1 MRTRTSTSL
10 LWAAVVVASWT
21 AIWAATSGLPPRVG
35 PRIHEEI
42 GRALAQEAVR
52 LLGPGGRVTVLAR
65 DTGTFK
71 QPAID
76 IALGSFT
83 RELKKNGGNDPFVQG
98 LQIDPLRPLQVPAGD
113 LHELLRHGA
122 VGDVVVSFMGAPLLS
137 DEQRASLGGVKPKI
151 VAFCPGG
158 IFGIQEL
165 KELGGQG
172 LLHAAVV
179 SRPSKAGTPSAT
191 DAGREPFDALYER
204 LDTAAL
210 GGSAIPGTMR

>member
-1 MRTRTSTSL
+1 MRTRASTSVL
-10 LWAAVVVASWT
+10 SAAVVLASLT
-21 AIWAATSGLPPRVG
+21 AIWAATSGLPPRVE

-42 GRALAQEAVR
+42 GRALAQEAAR

-65 DTGTFK
+65 DTSTFK

-83 RELKKNGGNDPFVQG
+83 RELKKSGAKDPVVQA
-98 LQIDPLRPLQVPAGD
+98 LQVDPLRPLQVPAGD
-113 LHELLRHGA
+113 LHELLRRGA

-137 DEQRASLGGVKPKI
+137 DEQRGSLGAVKPKV

-165 KELGGQG
+165 KALGGQG
-172 LLHAAVV
+172 LLHASVV
-179 SRPSKAGTPSAT
+179 SRPAKVGMPAAAGP
-191 DAGREPFDALYER
+191 GREPFDALYER
-204 LDTAAL
+204 LDSAAL
-210 GGSAIPGTMR
+210 GGPANPGTAR

>member
-1 MRTRTSTSL
+1 MRTRTSTSVL
-10 LWAAVVVASWT
+10 AAAVVLAAWT
-21 AIWAATSGLPPRVG
+21 AIWAVTSGLPPRVE

-52 LLGPGGRVTVLAR
+52 LLGPGGSVTVLAR

-76 IALGSFT
+76 IALGGFT
-83 RELKKNGGNDPFVQG
+83 RELKKNGGKPPVVQA
-98 LQIDPLRPLQVPAGD
+98 LQVDPLRPLQVPAGD
-113 LHELLRHGA
+113 LHELLRRGA

-137 DEQRASLGGVKPKI
+137 DEQRASLGAVKPKV

-158 IFGIQEL
+158 ILGIQEL
-165 KELGGQG
+165 KALGGQG

-179 SRPSKAGTPSAT
+179 SRPAKAGTPSAPDT
-191 DAGREPFDALYER
+191 GREPFDALYER
-204 LDTAAL
+204 LDPAAL
-210 GGSAIPGTMR
+210 GGSAIPGTAR

>member
-1 MRTRTSTSL
+1 MRTCTSTSVL
-10 LWAAVVVASWT
+10 SAAVVLASWT
-21 AIWAATSGLPPRVG
+21 TIWAVTSGLPPRAE
-35 PRIHEEI
+35 PRIHQEI

-52 LLGPGGRVTVLAR
+52 LLGPGGSVTLLAR
-65 DTGTFK
+65 DTSTFK
-71 QPAID
+71 QPAVD

-83 RELKKNGGNDPFVQG
+83 RELKKSGGKAPNVQA

-113 LHELLRHGA
+113 IHELLRRGA

-137 DEQRASLGGVKPKI
+137 DEQRASLGGVKPKV

-158 IFGIQEL
+158 IFGTQEL
-165 KELGGQG
+165 KALAGQG

-179 SRPSKAGTPSAT
+179 SRPAKAGAPSAP

-204 LDTAAL
+204 LDLAAL
-210 GGSAIPGTMR
+210 GGPAIPGTAR